1 MLSVNPGYVYPV
13 SAYPLSAIHLS
24 GVRLFYHANLPCHW
38 CHIIWLVI
46 CVVTV
51 TRIRESR
58 LFAGLKRRNK
68 LLLCVVTDFVIWNRV
83 SLGDLNVLHCFDW
96 RTELWVCAERRFGT
110 TGFYNP
116 HSLPANSTMP
126 FAVTYFNLQ
135 QLIFICSKLSLFA
148 ATYFDLQQLILICS
162 NLF

>member
-1 MLSVNPGYVYPV
+1 MITNVIHVLPSYPRFTLS
-13 SAYPLSAIHLS
+13 SAFYSHIRVLPSHPRFTLISVFYPL
-24 GVRLFYHANLPCHW
+24 VRPSVRTSVRAS
-38 CHIIWLVI
+38 VRTS
-46 CVVTV
+46 VRQSV
-51 TRIRESR
+51 RIRV
-58 LFAGLKRRNK
+58 LPLP
-68 LLLCVVTDFVIWNRV
+68 V

-135 QLIFICSKLSLFA
+135 QLIFICSNLLLFA
-148 ATYFDLQQLILICS
+148 ATYFYLQQVMLICS
-162 NLF
+162 N